1 MNRYISI
8 LVVVMA
14 FVGCTSTRIS
24 QNLSSGV
31 IGCKPEE
38 IAILNETATAI
49 GSMHNWE
56 ALCKGKHFICS
67 YQPTTG
73 VNCKEAIQSKE
84 EPSLDKDGRFI
95 ANNDGTVLDTG
106 TGLMWAAKDNGADI
120 EWQDAKSYCE
130 HYRGGGYTDW
140 RMPTQDELAGLYDA
154 AKIYQVSCGD
164 VVHITKLI
172 HLTCSWVWASTTS
185 SNFFGS
191 PRVADFDFSQGGRYW
206 HHPKQS
212 LAYRALPVRSGK
224 YLVTKSPEKQ
234 SQPPIENAKPFVDA
248 GQRNKG
254 IKGIVLTNGNVVEG
268 QILSWDPDTVKI
280 RTKEGK
286 ILSYDFKKEVQRF
299 IIE

>member
-1 MNRYISI
+1 MNRYILI

-14 FVGCTSTRIS
+14 FVGCTSARIS

-31 IGCKPEE
+31 IGCKSDE
-38 IAILNETATAI
+38 IAIFNETATAI

-84 EPSLDKDGRFI
+84 ERPLDVDDKTIKETTKDGRFI

-106 TGLMWAAKDNGADI
+106 TGLMWAAKDNGSDI

-130 HYRGGGYTDW
+130 HYRGGSYTDW

-154 AKIYQVSCGD
+154 AKTYQASCGD

-172 HLTCSWVWASTTS
+172 HLTCNWVWASTTS
-185 SNFFGS
+185 STFFGS
-191 PRVADFDFSQGGRYW
+191 PRVADFDFSTGGWHW

-212 LAYRALPVRSGK
+212 HPYRALPVRFGK
-224 YLVTKSPEKQ
+224 
-234 SQPPIENAKPFVDA
+234 
-248 GQRNKG
+248 
-254 IKGIVLTNGNVVEG
+254 
-268 QILSWDPDTVKI
+268 
-280 RTKEGK
+280 
-286 ILSYDFKKEVQRF
+286 
-299 IIE
+299 